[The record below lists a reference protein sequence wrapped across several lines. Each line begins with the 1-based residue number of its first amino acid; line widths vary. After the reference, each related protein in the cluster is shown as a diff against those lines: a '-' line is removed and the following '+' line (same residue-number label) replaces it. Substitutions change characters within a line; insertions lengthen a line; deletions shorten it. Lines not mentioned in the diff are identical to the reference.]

1 MWSFLLK
8 TNRQKVAQPSSSFPK
23 RPIKFTYKQAKR
35 TVWNYFSGKVCV
47 LAEKFPNSLSL
58 SLWVKVEKHFFWNCN
73 IRFCS
78 GCAIAIG
85 FSFFAKKI
93 LDLKFFSFTFESH
106 FRLYS
111 ISILRKIYSAKNP
124 ISHLSHWNFFIPWLA
139 YLSWKSYKI
148 WRCIYWKVHWL
159 FCKPQYYWQRRKES
173 TWYVHH

>member
-1 MWSFLLK
+1 MFLNFCFLILYICIRHSCTLEFADLLFLLPPWLALLYKKLKKPFLWPFLLK

-85 FSFFAKKI
+85 FSSFAKKI
-93 LDLKFFSFTFESH
+93 WTWNSF
-106 FRLYS
+106 
-111 ISILRKIYSAKNP
+111 ILHS
-124 ISHLSHWNFFIPWLA
+124 
-139 YLSWKSYKI
+139 
-148 WRCIYWKVHWL
+148 
-159 FCKPQYYWQRRKES
+159 
-173 TWYVHH
+173 